1 MQIIGGSTGGTVADR
16 EAHSTGGPLTVAP
29 TTLPD
34 AFATMARRNPDAV
47 AVVFEDIEVS
57 YAELDARANRLA
69 HLLVARGLGP
79 DRVAGLAVP
88 RSVDMIVAELAVLKA
103 GGAYLPLD
111 PADPAERLAYLVGDA
126 RPVCLVT
133 TSEVADRLPRVDG
146 VPRLLLDTPEVTA
159 ELANASADDPER
171 PGLRVDHAAYVIYT
185 SGSTGRPKGVL
196 LTHTGVAKLLST
208 QFERF
213 GLTPDVRVLH
223 FASPSFD
230 VAFWDLC
237 LALLSGGRLVIVPA
251 DRRVAG
257 PALTEYA
264 IRHRVNFM
272 ILPPALLAALPPEC
286 ELPPGILLAGTER
299 VSPELA
305 ARWARGRRMFNAYG
319 PTEAT
324 VNSTL
329 GECDPE
335 RIDGSSVPIGRPDP
349 GTDAYVLDDALR
361 PVEPGVPGELYL
373 AGPGLARCY
382 VNRPDLTAERFLA
395 DPYGPPGRRMYRTG
409 DVATW
414 RADGRLDFLGRV
426 DDQVK
431 VRGYRIELG
440 EIESVL
446 ARHPNVGQVTVLA
459 REDRPG
465 DVRLAAYVVPSEDD
479 APEDRADSQ
488 VAEWKELHELLYQ
501 AGRVE
506 RFDENFTGWN
516 SSFDGSPIALAQM
529 REWRDTT
536 VDRIRSLRP
545 RRVLEIGVGS
555 GLLLSRLAPECE
567 SYWGL
572 DLSEQA
578 IDTLRAAVTTI
589 PGLDERVTLRAQ
601 PAHDLTGVP
610 TGWFDTVV
618 INSVVQ
624 YFPSADYL
632 TGVLRAA
639 AERLAPG
646 GVIFVGDVR
655 NLRLHRMLH
664 EAIQASRGV
673 APAELDAAVEA
684 AVRAERELLL
694 DPDYFAALPSGS
706 IRGAEVWVK
715 RGGYDNELSRYRYD
729 VVLST
734 APTPA
739 PTAEATYAWA
749 GRLDDVRDQLA
760 VGPQRLRITGVPNA
774 RLGGK
779 LAPSVEDVHALADA
793 SGYRA
798 VVTWDGSS
806 TSGDLDVVFQ
816 RGAEP
821 RHAYRPGGVVA
832 HANTLTAVADPTALV
847 KALRLH
853 AESWLPSYM
862 VPTGFV
868 LLDRLP
874 VLTSG
879 KLDRAALP
887 APDYA
892 AQATG
897 TAPRTPRER
906 VLCELYADVLGV
918 PGVGIEDDF
927 FSLGGDSIVSIQFV
941 LRARAAGLVCTS
953 RQVFELRTVAAL
965 AEVVTD
971 LDTGTQDQP
980 DDGVGD
986 IPFTPILRWLDET
999 GGPIDAFSQSIVLAT
1014 PAGATEADL
1023 AAVLNALTDRHDLL
1037 RSRLIRATPTA
1048 PGRLHVAPRGTGR
1061 SWLRRAEPAAVIE
1074 VEEQAAAGRL
1084 DPERGVLAQ
1093 AVWFDSGDSAPGRLL
1108 LVIHHSIVDGV
1119 SWRILPA
1126 DLASAWE
1133 RRLAGR
1139 TPVLERTGTSFRRWA
1154 TELTEAARRPERA
1167 AELALWQR
1175 ILTGADPALTRRPLR
1190 PVDDLATV
1198 ARHTVRLPAATTEP
1212 VITTVA
1218 AAFHAGINDVLLT
1231 ALALAMI
1238 DWRTRHGKGTERS
1251 VLIALEGHG
1260 REEQIV
1266 ANADLTPGLGWFTTV
1281 FPVRLD
1287 PGDIDVADA
1296 LAGGP
1301 SAGTALKR
1309 LKEQL
1314 RAIPDH
1320 GIGYGM
1326 LRYLNP
1332 DTEPELSGRPA
1343 PQVSFNYLG
1352 RFTASSGDGE
1362 SWTPV
1367 AGHGILAGGFDLG
1380 MPVAPY
1386 TLEINAYVQDTTA
1399 GSELGVTWAYPRD
1412 LLDDAA
1418 VADLA
1423 TAWFAALEA
1432 LVVHARGPAAG
1443 GLTPSDLTL
1452 TLSQDE
1458 IDEFEAEWELS

>member
-16 EAHSTGGPLTVAP
+16 EAYSSGGPLTVAP

-34 AFATMARRNPDAV
+34 AFATMARRDPDAV
-47 AVVFEDIEVS
+47 AVVFEDVEVT

-69 HLLVARGLGP
+69 HVLVAQGLGP

-111 PADPAERLAYLVGDA
+111 PADPAERLAYLLGDA

-133 TSEVADRLPRVDG
+133 TSEVADRLPRADD
-146 VPRLLLDTPEVTA
+146 VPRLLLDAPEVTA
-159 ELANASADDPER
+159 ELANASTDDPER
-171 PGLRVDHAAYVIYT
+171 PGLRVEHAAYVIYT

-264 IRHRVNFM
+264 IRHRANFM

-299 VSPELA
+299 VSPELV
-305 ARWARGRRMFNAYG
+305 ARWARDRRMFNAYG

-335 RIDGSSVPIGRPDP
+335 RIDGASVPIGRPDP
-349 GTDAYVLDDALR
+349 GTDAYLLDDALR

-395 DPYGPPGRRMYRTG
+395 DPFGPPGGRMYRTG
-409 DVATW
+409 DVAIW

-465 DVRLAAYVVPSEDD
+465 DVRLAAYVVPSADG
-479 APEDRADSQ
+479 PPQDRVDSQ

-506 RFDENFTGWN
+506 QFDENFTGWN
-516 SSFDGSPIALAQM
+516 SSFDGSPIPVEQM

-578 IDTLRAAVTTI
+578 IDTLRAAVATI
-589 PGLDERVTLRAQ
+589 AELDERVTLRAQ
-601 PAHDLTGVP
+601 PAHDLEGVP

-618 INSVVQ
+618 INSVAQ

-639 AERLAPG
+639 AERLAPS

-664 EAIQASRGV
+664 EAIQTSRGV
-673 APAELDAAVEA
+673 APAEVDAAVEA

-715 RGGYDNELSRYRYD
+715 RGGYHNELSGYRYD
-729 VVLST
+729 VVLT
-734 APTPA
+734 TAPVPAPTP
-739 PTAEATYAWA
+739 EATYAWA
-749 GRLDDVRDQLA
+749 GSLIDVRKQLTA
-760 VGPQRLRITGVPNA
+760 GPRRLRVTAVPNA
-774 RLGGK
+774 RLGAAD
-779 LAPSVEDVHALADA
+779 APSVEDIHALGDA
-793 SGYRA
+793 SGYRV

-806 TSGDLDVVFQ
+806 TSGDLDVVFE
-816 RGAEP
+816 RDAEP
-821 RHAYRPGGVVA
+821 RHAYRPGGVA
-832 HANTLTAVADPTALV
+832 THANTPTAAADPTALV

-853 AESWLPSYM
+853 AESWLPGYM

-906 VLCELYADVLGV
+906 VLCQLYADVLGV

-941 LRARAAGLVCTS
+941 LRARALGLVCTS
-953 RQVFELRTVAAL
+953 RQVFERRTVAAL

-971 LDTGTQDQP
+971 LDTGARDRP

-999 GGPIDAFSQSIVLAT
+999 GGGIEAFSQSMVLAT

-1023 AAVLNALTDRHDLL
+1023 AAVLTALTDRHDLL
-1037 RSRLIRATPTA
+1037 RSRLVRATPTT
-1048 PGRLHVAPRGTGR
+1048 PGRLHVAPRGTGQ
-1061 SWLRRAEPAAVIE
+1061 SWLRRAEPGAVIE
-1074 VEEQAAAGRL
+1074 AEERAAADRL
-1084 DPERGVLAQ
+1084 DPERGVMAQ
-1093 AVWFDSGDSAPGRLL
+1093 AVWFDNGPSAPGRLL
-1108 LVIHHSIVDGV
+1108 LVIHHSVVDGV

-1126 DLASAWE
+1126 DLATAWE
-1133 RRLAGR
+1133 QRKAGR

-1154 TELTEAARRPERA
+1154 TALTEAARRPERT
-1167 AELALWQR
+1167 AELALWRR

-1212 VITTVA
+1212 VLTTVA

-1260 REEQIV
+1260 REEQVV
-1266 ANADLTPGLGWFTTV
+1266 ANADLTPALGWFTSV

-1332 DTEPELSGRPA
+1332 DTEPELAAHPA

-1352 RFTASSGDGE
+1352 RFTASSGDGG

-1386 TLEINAYVQDTTA
+1386 ALEINAYVQDTTA
-1399 GSELGVTWAYPRD
+1399 GPELGVTWAYPRD

-1423 TAWFAALEA
+1423 AAWFAALEA

-1452 TLSQDE
+1452 RLSQDE